1 MKLTT
6 KGRYAVTAMM
16 DLALQSQN
24 QSQRTANTAQSADS
38 DESRVALTDIAA
50 RQDISLSYL
59 EQLFASL
66 RKAGLVN
73 AVRGPGGG
81 YAIAKKAD
89 DISVA
94 AILAA
99 VDENLDLTC
108 GSGSACGGDHDPCL
122 THGLW
127 SNLSNELYKF
137 LDGKKLADIIQKPP
151 ESQAIASATSATTP
165 ATTQDFSGIPIEV
178 S

>member
-16 DLALQSQN
+16 DLALQ
-24 QSQRTANTAQSADS
+24 AKKPHGVEAP
-38 DESRVALTDIAA
+38 RVVLTEIAE

-59 EQLFASL
+59 EQLFACL
-66 RKAGLVN
+66 KKANLVN

-81 YAIAKKAD
+81 YSLAKQSI

-94 AILAA
+94 EILAA

-108 GSGSACGGDHDPCL
+108 GNGASCDGDQDPCL
-122 THGLW
+122 THNLW
-127 SNLSNELYKF
+127 SNLSDELYAF
-137 LDGKKLADIIQKPP
+137 LNDKKLSEIIKPEIIKQP
-151 ESQAIASATSATTP
+151 THDFSSQE
-165 ATTQDFSGIPIEV
+165 FSGIPIEL

>member
-16 DLALQSQN
+16 DLALQSE
-24 QSQRTANTAQSADS
+24 SEASA
-38 DESRVALTDIAA
+38 RVALTDISV
-50 RQDISLSYL
+50 RQGISLSYL
-59 EQLFASL
+59 EQLFSSL

-81 YAIAKKAD
+81 YAIARASQE
-89 DISVA
+89 ISVA
-94 AILAA
+94 EILNA
-99 VDENLDLTC
+99 VEENLDLTC
-108 GSGSACGGDHDPCL
+108 GSGSACGGDRDPCL

-127 SNLSNELYKF
+127 SNLSRELHSF
-137 LDGKKLADIIQKPP
+137 LDNKKLADIIEKP
-151 ESQAIASATSATTP
+151 SNGSVQHNVAAS
-165 ATTQDFSGIPIEV
+165 TQDFSGIPIEL